1 MDPELL
7 SLVRL
12 QKNLNDQ
19 LRLRR
24 RLREIPE
31 EITSLEE
38 QKEAVSRRR
47 QEEEEAFHEMEKE
60 ERHCERELAA
70 TEEAMVKKQAALHD
84 VKTNKEYTAA
94 LHEIET
100 LKEKQSELEENAL
113 VLMERIASEKDELR
127 QRLAG
132 LDSEKVAL
140 AKRIEE
146 VSREVGEA
154 EKHIQELAAEV
165 PESQSSIMPELLER
179 FKKLYHGKHGL
190 AVVPVQNDA
199 CTGCQVT
206 LSPQTISA
214 AKMGDRIVSCDHC
227 GRILY
232 WDDGTLSI

>member
-12 QKNLNDQ
+12 QKNLNEQ
-19 LRLRR
+19 ARLRR

-31 EITSLEE
+31 ETASLEE
-38 QKEAVSRRR
+38 QRDTLARRR

-60 ERHCERELAA
+60 EKRCERDLAA
-70 TEEAMVKKQAALHD
+70 TEEAMIKKQAALHE

-100 LKEKQSELEENAL
+100 LKEKQSDLEENAL

-132 LDSEKVAL
+132 LDREREGL
-140 AKRIEE
+140 AARIEE
-146 VSREVGEA
+146 VKREVEESKTG
-154 EKHIQELAAEV
+154 IQRLAAEI
-165 PESQSSIMPELLER
+165 PASQSSIMPELLER

-190 AVVPVQNDA
+190 AVVPVQNGA
-199 CTGCQVT
+199 CSGCQIS
-206 LSPQTISA
+206 LSPQTVSA